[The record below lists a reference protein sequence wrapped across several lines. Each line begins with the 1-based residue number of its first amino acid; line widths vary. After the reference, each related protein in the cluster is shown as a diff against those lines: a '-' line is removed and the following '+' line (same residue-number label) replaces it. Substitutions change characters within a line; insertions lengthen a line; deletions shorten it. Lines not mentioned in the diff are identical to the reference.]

1 MVPFLDQSPGSLISL
16 AAIIEDAKGWCRL
29 VNLALSFSP
38 ILTAAMC
45 GAKRTNAMLA
55 NTAGPFRFLRPP
67 ADAVRALV
75 TPLSER
81 LVVLP
86 WAVPI
91 TICSKVTVT
100 VAAESTG
107 RAVLMAVFPSSQE
120 SGAEDGPSSGSCCPP
135 SPWVRFARL

>member
-1 MVPFLDQSPGSLISL
+1 M
-16 AAIIEDAKGWCRL
+16 
-29 VNLALSFSP
+29 NLALSFSP